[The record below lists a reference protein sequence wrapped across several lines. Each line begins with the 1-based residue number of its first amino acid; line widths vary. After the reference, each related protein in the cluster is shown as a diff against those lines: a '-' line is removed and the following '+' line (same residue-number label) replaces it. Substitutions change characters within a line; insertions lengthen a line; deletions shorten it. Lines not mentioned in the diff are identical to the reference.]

1 MAALRDL
8 APNILLRVV
17 SEKGAYRDARE
28 EERRIIDYD
37 KEDENENKN
46 ENENTLGLIKGI
58 E

>member
-1 MAALRDL
+1 ML
-8 APNILLRVV
+8 
-17 SEKGAYRDARE
+17 E
-28 EERRIIDYD
+28 EEEWRSIDYD